1 MAAIKEAAKV
11 AAAVVGIFYFVF
23 AFCLL
28 FG

>member
-11 AAAVVGIFYFVF
+11 AAAVAGIFYSVF
-23 AFCLL
+23 IFCLI